1 MLDEN
6 TKLPEET
13 NASTPQNSEEIQK
26 ETIQEEVIQ
35 ESSSEEVIQEKIVQ
49 EEVIEESTPEEVVSE
64 EVPAKEVA
72 KEESVTKETAPEPV
86 KSSNKAIDE
95 IDDEIAASSE
105 KIEHVSLE
113 EQDYSTLTLE
123 ELVAEL
129 TILVKESPVQSIQ
142 NNVNNIKN
150 AFNLKF
156 GEILRKE
163 KAKFL
168 DEGGNIIDFQ
178 YSNPIKTTY
187 NSILYD
193 YKVKRNEF
201 YASQENMLNKN
212 LEDKLQLIEDLK
224 HLIDN
229 ADGSTM
235 YKLFK
240 DIQNKWRDIGPIP
253 KAKYNDTWRTY
264 QHHVERFYDLLHL
277 NNDLRDL
284 DFKHNLEEKLKLV
297 DRAEALAEL
306 EDVNE
311 AFKEL
316 QVIHKLWKEEIG
328 PVAGA
333 DREVVWNRFSEATKK
348 IHDKRHEFFKDVRSK
363 YDENVVAKNEVINLI
378 KSIDTSKNNS
388 RADWQKSIDEI
399 DALRDIFFKIGP
411 TPRNVSDEIWTK
423 FKAATKKFNIAKNKF
438 FKEVKKDHL
447 DNLNAKKALIE
458 KAIALK
464 DSEDWDAATEIMKK
478 IQADWKNIGHVPR
491 KYSDK
496 LWKEFKDACNHYFDR
511 LHKRQ
516 DAGNKEQL
524 EVLNEK
530 KDILKHLK
538 EDVED
543 DDKDL
548 TLDDIKGYVN
558 DWKDLGRVP
567 FEMRHIEVKFNKLI
581 DKVVETNEDIDKE
594 EVEMIKFKILV
605 NGYLE
610 QKNYRKLDSEQLFV
624 RKRIDE
630 SVKEIQQLENNL
642 GFISNIKEDN
652 PVVINVRN
660 NIAEYKEKLE
670 IWKSK
675 LDYLRQLEY

>member
-423 FKAATKKFNIAKNKF
+423 FKAATKKFNIAHF
-438 FKEVKKDHL
+438 Y
-447 DNLNAKKALIE
+447 AL
-458 KAIALK
+458 
-464 DSEDWDAATEIMKK
+464 
-478 IQADWKNIGHVPR
+478 
-491 KYSDK
+491 
-496 LWKEFKDACNHYFDR
+496 
-511 LHKRQ
+511 
-516 DAGNKEQL
+516 
-524 EVLNEK
+524 
-530 KDILKHLK
+530 DIL
-538 EDVED
+538 
-543 DDKDL
+543 
-548 TLDDIKGYVN
+548 Y
-558 DWKDLGRVP
+558 
-567 FEMRHIEVKFNKLI
+567 M
-581 DKVVETNEDIDKE
+581 
-594 EVEMIKFKILV
+594 
-605 NGYLE
+605 
-610 QKNYRKLDSEQLFV
+610 
-624 RKRIDE
+624 
-630 SVKEIQQLENNL
+630 
-642 GFISNIKEDN
+642 
-652 PVVINVRN
+652 
-660 NIAEYKEKLE
+660 
-670 IWKSK
+670 
-675 LDYLRQLEY
+675 

>member
-6 TKLPEET
+6 TKVPEES
-13 NASTPQNSEEIQK
+13 NATTPQNSEEIQK
-26 ETIQEEVIQ
+26 ETVQESTLEETVQEEVIQ
-35 ESSSEEVIQEKIVQ
+35 ESATEEK
-49 EEVIEESTPEEVVSE
+49 VSE
-64 EVPAKEVA
+64 EVPS
-72 KEESVTKETAPEPV
+72 EEIIKAETTPEPIE
-86 KSSNKAIDE
+86 SSNKAMDE

-105 KIEHVSLE
+105 KIEHVNME
-113 EQDYSTLTLE
+113 DKDYSALTLE

-142 NNVNNIKN
+142 NNVNSIKN
-150 AFNLKF
+150 AFNVKF
-156 GEILRKE
+156 GEVLRKE

-168 DEGGNIIDFQ
+168 EEGGNIVDFQ
-178 YSNPIKTTY
+178 YSDPIKTTY

-201 YASQENMLNKN
+201 YANQENTLKKN
-212 LEDKLQLIEDLK
+212 LEAKLELIEDLK

-235 YKLFK
+235 YKIFK
-240 DIQNKWRDIGPIP
+240 DIQTKWREIGPIP
-253 KAKYNDTWRTY
+253 RAKYNDTWRTY
-264 QHHVERFYDLLHL
+264 HHHVERFYDLLHL
-277 NNDLRDL
+277 NNDLREL

-297 DRAEALAEL
+297 QKAEELAEL

-316 QVIHKLWKEEIG
+316 QVVHKLWKEEVG
-328 PVAGA
+328 PVARA
-333 DREVVWNRFSEATKK
+333 DREEVWNRFSEATKK

-363 YDENVVAKNEVINLI
+363 YDENVEAKNEVIALI
-378 KSIDTSKNNS
+378 EAIDTSKNKS
-388 RADWQKSIDEI
+388 RTDWQKSIDEI
-399 DALRDIFFKIGP
+399 DALRNKFFSIGQ
-411 TPRNVSDEIWTK
+411 TPRNVSDKIWGK
-423 FKAATKKFNIAKNKF
+423 FKAATKKFNVEKNKF

-464 DSEDWDAATEIMKK
+464 DSEDWESATEIMKK
-478 IQADWKNIGHVPR
+478 IQADWKKIGHVPR

-524 EVLNEK
+524 EVFNEK
-530 KDILKHLK
+530 KDILKNLK

-548 TLDDIKGYVN
+548 TLDDIKEYVN
-558 DWKDLGRVP
+558 DWRNLGRVP

-581 DKVVETNEDIDKE
+581 DKVVETNDDIDKE

-652 PVVINVRN
+652 PLVKNVRN
-660 NIAEYKEKLE
+660 NINEYKEKLE
-670 IWKSK
+670 IWKAK